1 MSIFT
6 SMSLS
11 IETGAKTV
19 LGSDHLIAGLR
30 AIGEPTRLRIAALVS
45 QGELTVTELCRIL
58 GQSQPRVSRHL
69 KLLCDAGLLQR
80 HSEGTSAFFS
90 PSLEAD
96 GRALLDG
103 VVGFLDPDDPVITA
117 DRQRLDSIRAER
129 AAQAEDYFDQ
139 IAEQWESM
147 RDRHVAD
154 AEVEARLTGI
164 VEEYLSRSAAT
175 MPERARHRPRLLL
188 DIGTG
193 TGRILELLADRF
205 DKGIGVDL
213 STNMLNLART
223 RLIERELGNCSVRQA
238 NIYALDLGDEGRD
251 QVAADVAVLHHVLH
265 FLDDPAAALRQ
276 TAFTLAPGGLVIIVD
291 FAPHHV
297 DELLTEHQHRWSGF
311 SSDQIESW
319 CSDAWLEVVDS
330 HHLTPDL
337 SSSMETLTV
346 SIWVAVRSD

>member
-1 MSIFT
+1 MILDTELDS
-6 SMSLS
+6 
-11 IETGAKTV
+11 KTV
-19 LGSDHLIAGLR
+19 LGGDQLVAGLR
-30 AIGEPTRLRIAALVS
+30 AVGEPTRLRIAALVS

-69 KLLCDAGLLQR
+69 KLLCEAGLLQR

-90 PSLEAD
+90 PSLDAE
-96 GRALLDG
+96 GRVLLGG
-103 VVGFLDPDDPVITA
+103 VVGFLDPADPVIAA

-147 RDRHVAD
+147 RSRHVAD
-154 AEVEARLTGI
+154 ADVEARLITI
-164 VEEYLSRSAAT
+164 VEEHLGRSAAKSSAGT
-175 MPERARHRPRLLL
+175 RRRPRLLL

-205 DKGIGVDL
+205 DKGIGIDL

-223 RLIERELGNCSVRQA
+223 RLIENELANCTVRQA
-238 NIYALDLGDEGRD
+238 NIYALDIGDDGRD
-251 QVAADVAVLHHVLH
+251 HRADVAVLHHVLH

-276 TAFTLAPGGLVIIVD
+276 TAFTLAPGGLVVIVD
-291 FAPHHV
+291 FAPHSV

-311 SSDQIESW
+311 STSQIESW
-319 CSDAWLEVVDS
+319 CSDAWLEVVAS
-330 HHLTPDL
+330 HHLTPDS

>member
-1 MSIFT
+1 MILDT
-6 SMSLS
+6 
-11 IETGAKTV
+11 ERGPATV
-19 LGSDHLIAGLR
+19 LGSDQLVAGLR

-90 PSLEAD
+90 PSLDAG

-103 VVGFLDPDDPVITA
+103 IVGFIDSDDPLMTA
-117 DRQRLDSIRAER
+117 DRHRLDSIRAER

-147 RDRHVAD
+147 RGRHVAD
-154 AEVEARLTGI
+154 AEVEARLTSI
-164 VEEYLSRSAAT
+164 VEHHLSRSQVKPGSGAGN
-175 MPERARHRPRLLL
+175 RSRLLL

-193 TGRILELLADRF
+193 TGRILELLAPRF
-205 DKGIGVDL
+205 DKGIGIDL

-223 RLIERELGNCSVRQA
+223 RLIERELSNCSVRQA
-238 NIYALDLGDEGRD
+238 NIYALDIGDDGRD
-251 QVAADVAVLHHVLH
+251 HLADVAVLHHVLH

-276 TAFTLAPGGLVIIVD
+276 TAFTLAAGGLVIIVD
-291 FAPHHV
+291 FAPHGV

-311 SSDQIESW
+311 STSQIESW
-319 CSDAWLEVVDS
+319 CSDAWLEVVES
-330 HHLTPDL
+330 HHLTPDR